1 MMTHVPMRP
10 AVLLLVAALSG
21 CSILGPS
28 GSDSVVTITSDN
40 AGFDRVVISDA
51 FRVSI
56 RQGEAFSVV
65 LRVDEDLKDDV
76 EVSQDGRTLTI
87 GLRPALT
94 PGVNRATLE
103 ADIAMPLLTALEAS
117 GASRIALS
125 GFESQEDLF
134 VEAAGAGVVTGDIR
148 AGDSTM
154 TASGS
159 SVISLAGS
167 SGVLV
172 LEVVGASSADLAEF
186 LATDVHAVL
195 RGASEAVV
203 YASGTLDVEASGASH
218 LTYVGDPTL
227 GSVQTSVDSSVR
239 ER

>member
-1 MMTHVPMRP
+1 
-10 AVLLLVAALSG
+10 
-21 CSILGPS
+21 
-28 GSDSVVTITSDN
+28 
-40 AGFDRVVISDA
+40 
-51 FRVSI
+51 
-56 RQGEAFSVV
+56 
-65 LRVDEDLKDDV
+65 
-76 EVSQDGRTLTI
+76 
-87 GLRPALT
+87 
-94 PGVNRATLE
+94 
-103 ADIAMPLLTALEAS
+103 MPLLTALEAS

-186 LATDVHAVL
+186 LASDVHAVL
-195 RGASEAVV
+195 SGASEAVV

-227 GSVQTSVDSSVR
+227 GSVQTSVDSSVG
-239 ER
+239 EK